1 MFCGT
6 HEVGSLDPSFTG
18 ERLRKIVHMRE
29 HAVAP
34 KADILTAEQCW
45 KMLAETSIGRLAVTV
60 DGRPDVFPVNYKI
73 DGESLIFRTGA
84 GTKLEA
90 IAEDANVA
98 LESDAVSAEFGIAWS
113 VVVKGRAEHASLESP
128 ALNSTVRGLFPW
140 QGVGKNHLIR
150 IVPET
155 VTGRRFTLDAS
166 MTWNVPLD
174 AAIRA
179 GLE

>member
-1 MFCGT
+1 
-6 HEVGSLDPSFTG
+6 
-18 ERLRKIVHMRE
+18 MRD

-45 KMLAETSIGRLAVTV
+45 KLLGETSVGRLAVNV
-60 DGRPDVFPVNYKI
+60 NGRPDVFPVNYKI
-73 DGESLIFRTGA
+73 DGESLIFRTGD
-84 GTKLEA
+84 GTKLNA
-90 IAEDANVA
+90 ITEDANVA
-98 LESDAVSAEFGIAWS
+98 LESDAVSAEFGMAWS
-113 VVVKGRAEHASLESP
+113 VVVKGRAEPISAESP
-128 ALNSTVRGLFPW
+128 ALNSTVQGLFPW

-166 MTWNVPLD
+166 MTWNVPLST
-174 AAIRA
+174 AIRA